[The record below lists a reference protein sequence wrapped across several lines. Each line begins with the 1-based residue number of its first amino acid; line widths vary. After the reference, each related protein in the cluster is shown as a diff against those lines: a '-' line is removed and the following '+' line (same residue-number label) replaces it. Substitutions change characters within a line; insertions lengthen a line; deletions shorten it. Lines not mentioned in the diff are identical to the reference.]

1 MWFPFPPGGITCER
15 VAQVTPPQPAWRG
28 ALGVCVWEIWA
39 LPPYLHRE
47 GPHCNSSHHLS
58 STDICTG
65 IAQIF
70 PGVFFQ
76 ICSPLFNIRILL
88 EYQHMCCTNLT
99 QMVHGGGVHC
109 SCNRHHTGRGRVSI
123 TLIRLAQI
131 LYLPLHR
138 YCICPTNIIY
148 TVYTVYIVHQ
158 WILGPGNLT
167 PKVCRVFSTRDTIYI

>member
-1 MWFPFPPGGITCER
+1 MWFPFPLGGITCER

-47 GPHCNSSHHLS
+47 GPHCNSCHHLS

-76 ICSPLFNIRILL
+76 IFSPLFNIRILL

-131 LYLPLHR
+131 LHR
-138 YCICPTNIIY
+138 YCIYIAYASHMRIKSYNMLQALHVSGYQAGLSLASLNTHVMAQ
-148 TVYTVYIVHQ
+148 TVH
-158 WILGPGNLT
+158 
-167 PKVCRVFSTRDTIYI
+167 